1 MSEGFSPRPLLDVRN
16 LRVTATRHGRQF
28 DIVTDVSFAVR
39 RGEVLG
45 LVGESGSGKSV
56 TCRALLRLLPGAN
69 LVLSGGEVIF
79 DGRDFAKMPESEIR
93 AERGSSVGMIFQ
105 NPASH
110 LDPVMSI
117 GDQVAE
123 SILVH
128 RGVSRK
134 EAWSQAVDLLRQVG
148 IPDPAQRARG
158 HAHEFSGGMR
168 QRAMI
173 AAALACDPQL
183 LIADEPTTALD
194 VTVQAQIL
202 RLLLNLRDKRGLS
215 IILVTHDLGVVAQA
229 CDSIV
234 VMYGGRLAET
244 GPKRDVLRAPFHP
257 YTARLIACQPGHKLE
272 GRLLPSI
279 PGQPPSAGDMPDGCR
294 FHPRCDL
301 AVESCKVTLPP
312 LELRAPRHLAACP
325 VTAALEQRP

>member
-1 MSEGFSPRPLLDVRN
+1 MNALLAVKNLAVR
-16 LRVTATRHGRQF
+16 AEMHGRSF
-28 DIVTDVSFAVR
+28 HLVEDVTFSLQ

-69 LVLSGGEVIF
+69 LAITSGEILF
-79 DGRDFAKMPESEIR
+79 DGRDFARMSDAAIR
-93 AERGSSVGMIFQ
+93 EERGASVGMIFQ

-123 SILVH
+123 SIVLH
-128 RGVSRK
+128 RGVSK
-134 EAWSQAVDLLRQVG
+134 AEAWSQTIDLLRQVG
-148 IPDPAQRARG
+148 IPDPERRARSF
-158 HAHEFSGGMR
+158 AHEFSGGMK

-202 RLLLNLRDKRGLS
+202 RLLMDLRDKRGLS
-215 IILVTHDLGVVAQA
+215 IILVTHDLGVVAQV
-229 CDSIV
+229 CDSIA
-234 VMYGGRLAET
+234 VMYGGRIVER
-244 GPKRDVLRAPFHP
+244 GPKRDVLKAPFHP
-257 YTARLIACQPGHKLE
+257 YTSRLIACQPAHGL
-272 GRLLPSI
+272 GAGLLPSI
-279 PGQPPSAGDMPDGCR
+279 PGQPPSAGDMPSGCR

-301 AVESCKVTLPP
+301 AQISCREAVPSLKERVGG
-312 LELRAPRHLAACP
+312 HLAACP
-325 VTAALEQRP
+325 VTETGMTGVPS

>member
-1 MSEGFSPRPLLDVRN
+1 MSPLLAVKNLAVR
-16 LRVTATRHGRQF
+16 ADMHGRGF
-28 DIVTDVSFAVR
+28 HLVEDVTFSLEK
-39 RGEVLG
+39 GEILG

-69 LVLSGGEVIF
+69 LAITAGEILF
-79 DGRDFAKMPESEIR
+79 EGRDFAKMSDAEIR
-93 AERGSSVGMIFQ
+93 NERGASVGMIFQ

-123 SILVH
+123 SIVLH
-128 RGVSRK
+128 RNVSK
-134 EAWSQAVDLLRQVG
+134 AEAWSQTIDLLRQVG
-148 IPDPAQRARG
+148 IPDPERRARNF
-158 HAHEFSGGMR
+158 AHEFSGGMK

-202 RLLLNLRDKRGLS
+202 RLLIDLRDRRGLS

-229 CDSIV
+229 CDSIA
-234 VMYGGRLAET
+234 VMYGGRIVER
-244 GPKRDVLRAPFHP
+244 GPKRDVLKAPFHP
-257 YTARLIACQPGHKLE
+257 YTARLIACQPAHGAGHGLM
-272 GRLLPSI
+272 PSI
-279 PGQPPSAGDMPDGCR
+279 PGQPPTAGDMPPGCR

-301 AVESCKVTLPP
+301 AQASCR
-312 LELRAPRHLAACP
+312 ELIPHLKERVVGHLAACP
-325 VTAALEQRP
+325 VTELSS

>member
-1 MSEGFSPRPLLDVRN
+1 MSALLDVRN
-16 LRVTATRHGRQF
+16 L
-28 DIVTDVSFAVR
+28 AVR
-39 RGEVLG
+39 ADMHGHSFNLVEDVTFSLRKGEILG

-69 LVLSGGEVIF
+69 LSLTSGEILF
-79 DGRDFAKMPESEIR
+79 DGRDFAKMSEAQIR
-93 AERGSSVGMIFQ
+93 EERGASVGMIFQ

-123 SILVH
+123 SIVLH
-128 RGVSRK
+128 RRVPK
-134 EAWSQAVDLLRQVG
+134 AEAWRQAVDLLRQVG
-148 IPDPAQRARG
+148 IPDPERRARNF
-158 HAHEFSGGMR
+158 AHEFSGGMK

-202 RLLLNLRDKRGLS
+202 RLLMELRDKRGLS
-215 IILVTHDLGVVAQA
+215 IILVTHDLGVVAQV
-229 CDSIV
+229 CDSIA
-234 VMYGGRLAET
+234 VMYGGRIVER
-244 GPKRDVLRAPFHP
+244 GPKRDVLKAPFHP
-257 YTARLIACQPGHKLE
+257 YTSRLIACQPAHGA
-272 GRLLPSI
+272 GQGLLPSI
-279 PGQPPSAGDMPDGCR
+279 PGQPPSAGDMPTGCR

-301 AVESCKVTLPP
+301 AQASCR
-312 LELRAPRHLAACP
+312 EAAPNLKERVGGHLAACP
-325 VTAALEQRP
+325 VTEMRA

>member
-1 MSEGFSPRPLLDVRN
+1 MSPGKTL
-16 LRVTATRHGRQF
+16 LRVENLSVRARLGGRIF
-28 DIVTDVSFAVR
+28 YIVEQTSFSLR

-69 LVLSGGEVIF
+69 LELAEGKVIF
-79 DGRDFAKMPESEIR
+79 DGRDFTAMAEPEIR
-93 AERGSSVGMIFQ
+93 AERGASIGMIFQ

-117 GDQVAE
+117 GEQVAE
-123 SILVH
+123 SIVLH
-128 RGVSRK
+128 RGVSRA
-134 EAWSQAVDLLRQVG
+134 EGWSQTVDLLRQVG
-148 IPDPAQRARG
+148 IPDPARRARQY
-158 HAHEFSGGMR
+158 AHEFSGGMK

-202 RLLLNLRDKRGLS
+202 RLLLDLRDKRGLS
-215 IILVTHDLGVVAQA
+215 IILVTHDLGVVAQS
-229 CDSIV
+229 CDSIA
-234 VMYGGRLAET
+234 VMYGGRIVER
-244 GPKRDVLRAPFHP
+244 GPKRDVLKAPYHP
-257 YTARLIACQPGHKLE
+257 YTARLIACQPAHGA
-272 GRLLPSI
+272 GSGLLPSI
-279 PGQPPSAGDMPDGCR
+279 PGQPPSAGDMPPGCR

-301 AVESCKVTLPP
+301 ARPSCREDVPALVR
-312 LELRAPRHLAACP
+312 RAASHLAACP
-325 VTAALEQRP
+325 VTAEMEP